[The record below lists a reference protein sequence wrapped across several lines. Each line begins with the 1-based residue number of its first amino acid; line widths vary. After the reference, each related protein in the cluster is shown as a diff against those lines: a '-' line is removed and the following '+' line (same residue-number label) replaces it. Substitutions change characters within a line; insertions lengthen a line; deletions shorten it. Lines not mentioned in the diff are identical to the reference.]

1 VLAYRLKGKD
11 RAAFEEVPK
20 PRAQP
25 GEVVIAIHANG
36 LCRSDIHHLHGTTPG
51 ERSTMGHEG
60 AGVVEALGEGVE
72 GLNVGDRVVV
82 NYVNPDGSCPMCRR
96 GREDV
101 CERLPLGFGTDG
113 VFAEA
118 LAIPARNVAVLPEAV
133 PFDEGAILGCAG
145 ATAYRAT
152 SRSDLRPGMSCMIIG
167 LGGVGMQAV
176 AIAKLFGASP
186 LVAVDVRDAKLALAK
201 RLGADLVLN
210 AAKEDPVA
218 VARSLGDGRGVDVA
232 FEYIGLAKTLN
243 QAIEATRWG
252 GRTMMVGIPP
262 GKIEFDAQAFNLG
275 AKTLMATQ
283 GHTNQDL
290 REVIDL
296 RARGLLRTAETI
308 THHLPFREID
318 KGIEILESQ
327 KGDPVRIALHH

>member
-1 VLAYRLKGKD
+1 
-11 RAAFEEVPK
+11 
-20 PRAQP
+20 
-25 GEVVIAIHANG
+25 
-36 LCRSDIHHLHGTTPG
+36 
-51 ERSTMGHEG
+51 MGHEG

-101 CERLPLGFGTDG
+101 CERLPMGFGTDG

-176 AIAKLFGASP
+176 PIAKLFGASP

-201 RLGADLVLN
+201 RLGADLLVN
-210 AAKEDPVA
+210 AAKEDPGG
-218 VARSLGDGRGVDVA
+218 VARSLGDGRGVGLA
-232 FEYIGLAKTLN
+232 FDYIGL
-243 QAIEATRWG
+243 
-252 GRTMMVGIPP
+252 
-262 GKIEFDAQAFNLG
+262 

-327 KGDPVRIALHH
+327 KGDLVRIALHH